1 MTVQLKGNPRVIVP
15 AAGIYTS
22 PHKPRKLETEVLFG
36 EEVIPLGDV
45 GVDSWLR
52 VRATRDGYE
61 GFMCSLVFVP
71 GSPPSHRV
79 LVLDANVYAEADFKS
94 EKLWCLPLN
103 ALVEVV
109 MEKGGYSLISDA
121 GGKTRGWVLTHQ
133 LGFKDNYTNDPAGIA
148 EQFIGRPYTWGGC
161 TAAGGIDCSGLVQQ
175 SFLACGIFV
184 PRDTGPQSEQIGT
197 TISSGDRNLSLQRC
211 DLVFWP
217 THVGIMVDQETLL
230 HATLYRERVVKERL
244 ADVISFRQKQENCG
258 ERITVIQRP

>member
-1 MTVQLKGNPRVIVP
+1 MADIWKRGARVIIPV
-15 AAGIYTS
+15 AGIYTS

-36 EEVIPLGDV
+36 EEIIPLEDAGV
-45 GVDSWLR
+45 GSWLR
-52 VRATRDGYE
+52 VRAARDGYE
-61 GFMCSLVFVP
+61 GFMRSFVFVP

-94 EKLWCLPLN
+94 EKLCCLPLN

-109 MEKGGYSLISDA
+109 MEKGQYSLISDA
-121 GGKTRGWVLTHQ
+121 SGKTHGWVLTNQ
-133 LGFKDNYTNDPAGIA
+133 LAFKDDYKNDPAGIA

-197 TISSGDRNLSLQRC
+197 AISSGENIPPLQRG

-217 THVGIMVDQETLL
+217 THVGMMSDQETLL
-230 HATLYRERVVKERL
+230 HATMYRERVVKERL

-258 ERITVIQRP
+258 ERITVVRRP